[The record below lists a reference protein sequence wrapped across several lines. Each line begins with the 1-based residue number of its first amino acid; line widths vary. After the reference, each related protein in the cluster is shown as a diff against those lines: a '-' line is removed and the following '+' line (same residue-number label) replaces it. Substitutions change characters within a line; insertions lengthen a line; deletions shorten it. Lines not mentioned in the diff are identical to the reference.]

1 MVIARGLH
9 VSGISFGFEWSYVRC
24 IGYVLLDG
32 SIWTG
37 VRGIDFLFRGTDSR
51 RSSPFGCVSRRHY
64 ECKLRNSI
72 VCLLCIIDGVDHVS
86 RE

>member
-1 MVIARGLH
+1 MFQGSRL
-9 VSGISFGFEWSYVRC
+9 VSNGVMCGALGMYALFQGI
-24 IGYVLLDG
+24 LLDG